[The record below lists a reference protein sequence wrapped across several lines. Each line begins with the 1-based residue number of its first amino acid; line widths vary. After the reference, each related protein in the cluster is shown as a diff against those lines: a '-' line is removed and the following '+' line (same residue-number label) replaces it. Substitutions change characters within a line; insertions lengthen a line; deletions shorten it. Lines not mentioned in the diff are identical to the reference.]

1 MSNYTNFLKK
11 TFLKLNKE
19 TRQEIE
25 KNELQKAKMHKNFS
39 EARIEEPK
47 RNFIQNKSPRV

>member
-1 MSNYTNFLKK
+1 LSNYTNFLKK